1 MDGDKFVCMDQ
12 ILAQDQCVIY
22 SFGLAADW
30 TFEDQM
36 DLLGEDNWL
45 TLACLTNLFK
55 GCKIFAYDHTINAPA
70 TRGKNIKY
78 FKTGLG
84 FGENLK
90 PLSQLIAENEHQNTV
105 IDYLKV
111 CKSLFIN
118 KGEKHY
124 PCICCPFSDWHRR
137 IWIFWRRFSR
147 LDKVWS
153 FGQCESDSIRI
164 TCTT

>member
-45 TLACLTNLFK
+45 SLACLTNLFK

-111 CKSLFIN
+111 CNSLFIN
-118 KGEKHY
+118 KGEKILSLY
-124 PCICCPFSDWHRR
+124 LLPFL
-137 IWIFWRRFSR
+137 R
-147 LDKVWS
+147 L
-153 FGQCESDSIRI
+153 
-164 TCTT
+164 T

>member
-1 MDGDKFVCMDQ
+1 MAKIIVFHEFPLGVDSRTEN
-12 ILAQDQCVIY
+12 VI
-22 SFGLAADW
+22 FTLP
-30 TFEDQM
+30 
-36 DLLGEDNWL
+36 
-45 TLACLTNLFK
+45 LACLTNFT

-111 CKSLFIN
+111 CNSLFIN
-118 KGEKHY
+118 KGGKILSLY
-124 PCICCPFSDWHRR
+124 WLPFL
-137 IWIFWRRFSR
+137 R
-147 LDKVWS
+147 L
-153 FGQCESDSIRI
+153 
-164 TCTT
+164 T